1 MLSIAVFTIWSLYV
15 WAQDSGFGSLPDC
28 NHAVKY
34 VLFLTS
40 VDATA
45 TWLRALFFDGIVF
58 AACLLLLG
66 SGTAIVSLK
75 TKPSEEQCSD
85 ASNEKVDDNRKKSIY
100 RQFLTLPVGCVAPI
114 G

>member
-1 MLSIAVFTIWSLYV
+1 MLSTAVFTIWFLCV

-34 VLFLTS
+34 VLFFTS

-58 AACLLLLG
+58 TACLLLLR
-66 SGTAIVSLK
+66 SGMAIVSLK
-75 TKPSEEQCSD
+75 AKPSEQCLD
-85 ASNEKVDDNRKKSIY
+85 ASNEKVDDIGKKSIY